1 MAITSNKAHFG
12 PLGWATY
19 ISRFFRRIP
28 TGIYFAAPLVLYLIL
43 FFFGPLFYVA
53 GLAFMPSGMTSIE
66 LFAEVSPGE
75 KVGAAREFLP
85 SFASF
90 ERLFEIGYSRPFIV
104 SAQLA
109 VLSTGLLVILC
120 YPLAFGLAKVFSR
133 FAPLF
138 TMLFL
143 MPLFVSETIRLYG
156 LSLFFLKGGI
166 LNGLFDVLGLAYG
179 ELMYTKSI
187 IVLGLVNIYFPFM
200 LFPMV
205 IGISLVDN
213 ALVAA
218 ARDLGASR
226 LRTFLKIELPLA
238 MPGIVIGVMLTFVLT
253 LGSMS
258 ESQIL
263 GGQKVMMIAH
273 SIDFAFTWQ
282 QDWPLG
288 AALSLLLIVITLALM
303 IWLLARIDFDKLFRR
318 QQ

>member
-1 MAITSNKAHFG
+1 
-12 PLGWATY
+12 
-19 ISRFFRRIP
+19 
-28 TGIYFAAPLVLYLIL
+28 
-43 FFFGPLFYVA
+43 
-53 GLAFMPSGMTSIE
+53 
-66 LFAEVSPGE
+66 
-75 KVGAAREFLP
+75 
-85 SFASF
+85 
-90 ERLFEIGYSRPFIV
+90 
-104 SAQLA
+104 
-109 VLSTGLLVILC
+109 
-120 YPLAFGLAKVFSR
+120 
-133 FAPLF
+133 
-138 TMLFL
+138 
-143 MPLFVSETIRLYG
+143 
-156 LSLFFLKGGI
+156 
-166 LNGLFDVLGLAYG
+166 
-179 ELMYTKSI
+179 
-187 IVLGLVNIYFPFM
+187 M